1 MINLFLYFP
10 VIFASKK
17 SANLSLSIP
26 PLSYKCQPKTPSLE
40 IANIPVYFLNTYC
53 DCVLIMHLLPNSL

>member
-1 MINLFLYFP
+1 MFILYFP

-26 PLSYKCQPKTPSLE
+26 PLSYKCQPNTPSLE
-40 IANIPVYFLNTYC
+40 IANIPVYFLNTSC
-53 DCVLIMHLLPNSL
+53 DCLI